1 MPKAIRIQQQ
11 GGPEVLK
18 WEDVQ
23 VGDPGPGEAR
33 MRRDLIG
40 EGMRGVEDEIDRMV
54 AQIGGQSLDAAEAA
68 DPHIPGDV
76 RRRFCS
82 PGE

>member
-33 MRRDLIG
+33 AQSRATGSARYG
-40 EGMRGVEDEIDRMV
+40 QAVSKKV
-54 AQIGGQSLDAAEAA
+54 AKNPVDS
-68 DPHIPGDV
+68 
-76 RRRFCS
+76 RRRQWS
-82 PGE
+82 PED